1 MTYERELVHV
11 FQPGQAQIQIVT
23 IAVKDRIAIIGQVF
37 SVGIHQEVLWPEHY
51 VQVLNGNARYI

>member
-1 MTYERELVHV
+1 MTYKRELVNV
-11 FQPGQAQIQIVT
+11 FQLAQAQIQIVT

-37 SVGIHQEVLWPEHY
+37 SVGIHQEVLWPEQH